1 MAIFCYFCRISQ
13 LFSIINPIYMK
24 KFLLLAIAAASSM
37 AVWAADAKWTASVNN
52 IFKDNKAVLSGV
64 VTVDASGN
72 SYAAGAYNQDV
83 TINGKD
89 FSAIGNSA
97 YIAKYD
103 ATGSAKWTINFEG
116 AATVS
121 SMTTDAD
128 GNLYVAGT
136 LADEVILGST
146 DDKTA
151 TIKGLFVDGTP
162 SKKMQASFIAK
173 YSAAGVLLAQTTF
186 YSEEFPDALT
196 ADIPNEADNAYFRI
210 TDIKASGNKI
220 YAVAKYIG
228 NAKHGNATFE
238 GYYNSVWFGMMI
250 NDLQSTAVF
259 SLSAELDN
267 CQIVASCST
276 GENLATEEG
285 QYEAGPAAITVAGDK
300 VYAAFTASGP
310 CVVKVGQTSNKIEKD
325 ASTASVSFVS
335 TDGAF
340 SSYTIA
346 NADVA
351 QIKDFGAYALNADG
365 TNLEYVGNQ
374 LTTEGDDEKKMYQ
387 LAFYSLNPTDLKRID
402 AETNCLETTDN
413 GQYYYSLTGAV
424 FTNGVWT
431 CSAAGQWASTAD
443 GHSNGDF
450 TGTSKCITNHKG
462 FAGTADVAGAYTI
475 GANNNVIT
483 YASLDGTGATYAQY
497 ASPTSG
503 IDDIVTGDENA
514 PVEYYNLQGIR
525 VSDPTPG
532 MYIMRQGT
540 TTSKVII
547 R

>member
-1 MAIFCYFCRISQ
+1 
-13 LFSIINPIYMK
+13 
-24 KFLLLAIAAASSM
+24 
-37 AVWAADAKWTASVNN
+37 
-52 IFKDNKAVLSGV
+52 
-64 VTVDASGN
+64 
-72 SYAAGAYNQDV
+72 
-83 TINGKD
+83 
-89 FSAIGNSA
+89 
-97 YIAKYD
+97 
-103 ATGSAKWTINFEG
+103 
-116 AATVS
+116 
-121 SMTTDAD
+121 
-128 GNLYVAGT
+128 
-136 LADEVILGST
+136 
-146 DDKTA
+146 
-151 TIKGLFVDGTP
+151 
-162 SKKMQASFIAK
+162 
-173 YSAAGVLLAQTTF
+173 
-186 YSEEFPDALT
+186 
-196 ADIPNEADNAYFRI
+196 
-210 TDIKASGNKI
+210 
-220 YAVAKYIG
+220 
-228 NAKHGNATFE
+228 
-238 GYYNSVWFGMMI
+238 
-250 NDLQSTAVF
+250 
-259 SLSAELDN
+259 
-267 CQIVASCST
+267 
-276 GENLATEEG
+276 
-285 QYEAGPAAITVAGDK
+285 
-300 VYAAFTASGP
+300 
-310 CVVKVGQTSNKIEKD
+310 
-325 ASTASVSFVS
+325 
-335 TDGAF
+335 
-340 SSYTIA
+340 
-346 NADVA
+346 
-351 QIKDFGAYALNADG
+351 
-365 TNLEYVGNQ
+365 
-374 LTTEGDDEKKMYQ
+374 MYQ